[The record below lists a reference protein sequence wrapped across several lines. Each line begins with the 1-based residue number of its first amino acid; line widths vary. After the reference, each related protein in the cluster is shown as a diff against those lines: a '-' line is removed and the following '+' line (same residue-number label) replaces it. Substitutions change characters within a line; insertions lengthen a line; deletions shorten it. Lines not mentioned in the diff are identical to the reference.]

1 MEQSPNNPKA
11 GDNVDPASSKSGD
24 PDGKREPLE
33 GVTLDAETVA
43 RARAALRLA
52 RNTYI
57 ELGELGHMERDLARG
72 LAEGLQNVLRD
83 IAAEVADG

>member
-1 MEQSPNNPKA
+1 
-11 GDNVDPASSKSGD
+11 
-24 PDGKREPLE
+24 
-33 GVTLDAETVA
+33 VA